1 MLTIKAPAKINW
13 FLKVLRRR
21 EDGFHDIQSLMQ
33 KITLFDEISF
43 SPSKEFVI
51 ETGADIP
58 MKENL
63 IYKAAMLL
71 MDSVSLDM
79 GAELHLKK
87 SIPVGAG
94 LGGGSSDAAAALIGL
109 NKLWELGLSID
120 QLCKIAEQIGS
131 DVPFFLRGPVSYA
144 QGRGEKL
151 SACNAEKTHNILLVK
166 PLFGVSTAW
175 AYKTFAENRA
185 LHEEDE
191 QNIHTPELT
200 KKALKVNNIRHFIRL
215 FEKAELNGLNGFVL
229 NDLESIVIKNFPEIA
244 EIKDKLTGHGAR
256 FSLMSGSGSTV
267 FGVFNT
273 RRDAEKAAGHFME
286 YWTSVVET
294 SID

>member
-21 EDGFHDIQSLMQ
+21 EDGFHEIQSLMQ
-33 KITLFDEISF
+33 KITLYDEISF
-43 SPSKEFVI
+43 SPSNELVI
-51 ETGADIP
+51 ETRADIP
-58 MKENL
+58 LKENL

-71 MDSVSLDM
+71 MDSVNVDK
-79 GAELHLKK
+79 GVVIHLKK
-87 SIPVGAG
+87 QIPVGAG
-94 LGGGSSDAAAALIGL
+94 LGGGSSDAATALIGL
-109 NKLWELGLSID
+109 NTLWSLELSID

-144 QGRGEKL
+144 HGRGERL
-151 SACNAEKTHNILLVK
+151 SLCSAEKTVNILLVK
-166 PLFGVSTAW
+166 PPFGVSTAW
-175 AYKTFAENRA
+175 AYKTLAENRS
-185 LHEEDE
+185 LHGEDE
-191 QNIHTPELT
+191 QNIHMPELT

-215 FEKAELNGLNGFVL
+215 FEKAELNGLSSFIL
-229 NDLESIVIKNFPEIA
+229 NDLESTVINNFPVIA
-244 EIKDKLTGHGAR
+244 EIKDKLTGHGAE

-273 RRDAEKAAGHFME
+273 RRGAEKASEHFKE